1 MVGWLCQASRFA
13 RNRTRIVIPLGRYSA
28 ARGLNDAARVCGAVA
43 LNVYF
48 SALAA
53 PLLGDE
59 RGLNHSLS
67 KEQRHVRVHERSC
80 CFFVCFHAMDWIWI
94 MKRIAFLVCA
104 LVLVVANSA
113 EARWRNR
120 SNNMNYTQPVAATRV
135 TALRPVTPA
144 ANDTEVATAD
154 AVSETSSTSEVATA
168 SHAASASSNVKT
180 VSYSTAT
187 AQGVANLM
195 ASQNR
200 VAHFGGNPGYE
211 GCGCGASAAAAY
223 SICCY
228 GNSGMAT
235 VDVGYARSASGMWFC
250 CRRYR

>member
-1 MVGWLCQASRFA
+1 
-13 RNRTRIVIPLGRYSA
+13 
-28 ARGLNDAARVCGAVA
+28 
-43 LNVYF
+43 
-48 SALAA
+48 
-53 PLLGDE
+53 
-59 RGLNHSLS
+59 
-67 KEQRHVRVHERSC
+67 
-80 CFFVCFHAMDWIWI
+80 

-120 SNNMNYTQPVAATRV
+120 SNNMNYSQPVAAVPV

-144 ANDTEVATAD
+144 ANNSAAAADTD
-154 AVSETSSTSEVATA
+154 SEDDSEGEVATA
-168 SHAASASSNVKT
+168 SHAASSNSTVKT

-211 GCGCGASAAAAY
+211 GCGCGATAAAAY